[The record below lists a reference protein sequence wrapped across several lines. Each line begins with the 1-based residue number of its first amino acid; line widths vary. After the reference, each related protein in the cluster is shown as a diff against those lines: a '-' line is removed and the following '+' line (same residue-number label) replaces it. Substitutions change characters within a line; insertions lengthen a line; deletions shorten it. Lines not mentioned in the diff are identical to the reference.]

1 MSTKTIL
8 FKHIFE
14 NSVGDDDER
23 LFTVF
28 LNDRYVEY
36 NNKYL
41 SLADVVELF
50 EKYVKPVDGHI
61 SKEDIVNF
69 FKQYS
74 CVVEFV
80 TYTVIT
86 KYNFGVQ

>member
-8 FKHIFE
+8 FNHKFE
-14 NSVGDDDER
+14 NSCGDDVQT
-23 LFTVF
+23 LFIVF
-28 LNDRYVEY
+28 LNDGYVEY
-36 NNKYL
+36 KNQYL
-41 SLADVVELF
+41 SLMDVVELF

-80 TYTVIT
+80 TCTVIT

>member
-1 MSTKTIL
+1 MEKTIL
-8 FKHIFE
+8 FKHIHE
-14 NSVGDDDER
+14 NSCGDDEEI

-28 LNDRYVEY
+28 LNDGYVEY
-36 NNKYL
+36 GDEYI
-41 SLADVVELF
+41 SLDDVIVRFQE
-50 EKYVKPVDGHI
+50 YVKPIDDHI

-69 FKQYS
+69 FNQYS

-80 TYTVIT
+80 EYHTVT